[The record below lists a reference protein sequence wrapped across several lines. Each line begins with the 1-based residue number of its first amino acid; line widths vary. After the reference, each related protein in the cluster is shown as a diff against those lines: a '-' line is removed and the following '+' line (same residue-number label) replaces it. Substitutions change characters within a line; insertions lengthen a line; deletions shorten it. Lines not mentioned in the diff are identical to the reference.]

1 MFKNKMKKLVL
12 NSGPSQ
18 IKISF
23 ISWDREK
30 CALSFDISQITILH
44 VVAEVCRKAQVTL
57 HPLLS
62 NLK

>member
-30 CALSFDISQITILH
+30 CAPSFDISQITILH
-44 VVAEVCRKAQVTL
+44 VVAEVC
-57 HPLLS
+57 
-62 NLK
+62 